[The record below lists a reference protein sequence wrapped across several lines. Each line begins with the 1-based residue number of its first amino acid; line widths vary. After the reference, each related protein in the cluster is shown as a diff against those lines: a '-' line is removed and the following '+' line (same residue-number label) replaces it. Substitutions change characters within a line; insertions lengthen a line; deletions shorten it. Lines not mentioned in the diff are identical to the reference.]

1 MIRPAHVWI
10 AFSAYIAVALATMA
24 WVSSTARHYETANQE
39 ARAREQLEDRVRLAL
54 WRMDSAVTPILA
66 RESARPY
73 FHYRALYPAQQA
85 YTQLFAK
92 IGEGEVQVPSP
103 LLTIEPAFLRL
114 HFSFDGNGELTSPQ
128 VPTGNSLDVAE
139 MRHVSSERV
148 RTYRERLD
156 EFAARVSANAIRDVL
171 RDFPTPAAMA
181 CVPLLPLDV
190 ETAKQPEPQRVAMTE
205 QKERGRSEWIARNN
219 FQTEVI
225 TDNRSLPS
233 VDEGR
238 MRPVWIG
245 DELLFVRT
253 VSIGSD
259 TLLQGAWVDW
269 DELRE
274 WLRTSVVELFPDVVL
289 TPSIPDEESVDR
301 QLASLPVLVEPG
313 STESVAPLPPSAIR
327 LSLGAAWACFLIASL
342 AVALLLHG
350 AVALSERRGA
360 FASSVTHELRTP
372 LTTFRMYTEMLS
384 EGMVPDPKKRDEY
397 LATLRQEA
405 DRLGHLVENVLT
417 YSRLERGSSGRQ
429 LEAVTIDALL
439 ARIRDRIEERARQT
453 GMQIVVD
460 DRRAVPDASLDV
472 DPSAV
477 EQIVFNLVDNACKYA
492 ATADDRRIH
501 LVVEDGAGHVRI
513 TVRDHG
519 DGIEKADE
527 RHLFRPFRKG
537 KRHRSMHVPGIGLGL
552 ALSRQLARTMRGDL
566 GYERSDRGASF
577 VLELPTAAR

>member
-10 AFSAYIAVALATMA
+10 AFLAYIAVALTTMA
-24 WVSSTARHYETANQE
+24 WVSSTARHYENANQE
-39 ARAREQLEDRVRLAL
+39 ARAREQFEDRVRLAL

-85 YTQLFAK
+85 YTQLFAT
-92 IGEGEVQVPSP
+92 IGKGEVQVPSP
-103 LLTIEPAFLRL
+103 LLTIEPAFLKL

-139 MRHVSSERV
+139 MRHVSSDRV
-148 RTYRERLD
+148 QTYRERL
-156 EFAARVSANAIRDVL
+156 ETFVSRVSADEIRRTL
-171 RDFPTPAAMA
+171 GETPSPAAFA
-181 CVPLLPLDV
+181 CVPMLPLDIKAP
-190 ETAKQPEPQRVAMTE
+190 ELPEPQQVAMTE

-219 FQTEVI
+219 FRTEVMS
-225 TDNRSLPS
+225 NGLLPS
-233 VDEGR
+233 VVEGR
-238 MRPVWIG
+238 MRPVWVG
-245 DELLFVRT
+245 DELVFVRT
-253 VSIGSD
+253 VTIGD
-259 TLLQGAWVDW
+259 EQLLQGAWVDW
-269 DELRE
+269 EELRE
-274 WLRTSVVELFPDVVL
+274 WLRGSVAELFPDVTL
-289 TPSIPDEESVDR
+289 TASIPDEQGVDR
-301 QLASLPVLVEPG
+301 QLASLPVRVEPG
-313 STESVAPLPPSAIR
+313 ATESVAPLPPSAIR

-372 LTTFRMYTEMLS
+372 LTTFKMYTEMLS
-384 EGMVPDPKKRDEY
+384 EGMVTDEKKREEY
-397 LATLRQEA
+397 LATLRHEA
-405 DRLGHLVENVLT
+405 HRLGHLVENVLT

-429 LEAVTIDALL
+429 LETVTIDTLL
-439 ARIRDRIEERARQT
+439 ARIHDRIEERARQT

-460 DRRAVPDASLDV
+460 DRRSKPDASLDV

-492 ATADDRRIH
+492 ASADDRRIH
-501 LVVEDGAGHVRI
+501 LVVEDGAKNVRI

-519 DGIEKADE
+519 DGIERADE

-537 KRHRSMHVPGIGLGL
+537 RRHRSMHVPGIGLGL
-552 ALSRQLARTMRGDL
+552 ALSRQLARTMRGNL
-566 GYERSDRGASF
+566 GYERSDRGAAF
-577 VLELPTAAR
+577 VLELPTTSR